1 MTLKEVFKR
10 AQHSW
15 ISARS
20 GVARLPVQARSL
32 LYLVGASAILI
43 TLIALVNILG
53 WWVSNA
59 SEINS
64 TKPRVSRLLGYIE
77 ASPQIDITLARVN
90 EALSQVAIEDT
101 GDTGRGGAL
110 LQQRLRQLAT
120 EAGLTVVGSEVKE
133 PETLDALVKLNA
145 SLQVTGGPE
154 DLDEFFQR
162 VYRAS
167 PALFP
172 ESMRIEALRR
182 LNRRRQP
189 STVVGTEDHVS
200 GRIDISA
207 YRLSAA
213 NE

>member
-10 AQHSW
+10 AQDSW
-15 ISARS
+15 IGARS

-154 DLDEFFQR
+154 DLDECFQR

>member
-1 MTLKEVFKR
+1 MTLKEVVKR
-10 AQHSW
+10 AQDSW

-32 LYLVGASAILI
+32 LYAVGASAILI

-77 ASPQIDITLARVN
+77 ASPQIDVTLARVN

-145 SLQVTGGPE
+145 SVQVTGGPE

-162 VYRAS
+162 LYRAS

-172 ESMRIEALRR
+172 ESLRIEALRR